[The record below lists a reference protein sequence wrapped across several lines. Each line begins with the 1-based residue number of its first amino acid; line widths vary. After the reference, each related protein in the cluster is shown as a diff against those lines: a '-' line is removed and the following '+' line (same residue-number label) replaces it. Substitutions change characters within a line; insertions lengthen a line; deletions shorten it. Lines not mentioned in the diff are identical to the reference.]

1 METVLYEYEATHHKI
16 MIFWMQQSAQD
27 HFLWIVM
34 LVTATNYHK
43 LSKYSTILLL
53 ALASSST
60 S

>member
-16 MIFWMQQSAQD
+16 MIFWMQSAQD

-34 LVTATNYHK
+34 LVTATTRNYHK

-53 ALASSST
+53 ALASST